1 MNTKMKLALAL
12 ALSCF
17 VVLQGMVIA
26 QTQSIEPKAQSQL
39 HDDSTLAKQ
48 LLEVQQRSLQSMSP
62 ERAAKYEESLRA
74 IGETGVTHKALQV
87 GSKAPMFELP
97 NARGGKTALSEKL
110 AKGPVVLTFYRGN
123 WCPFCNL
130 QLRAL
135 QQRLKDFD
143 AMGASVIAISPQLP
157 DSSLKAVDRNSLQFE
172 VLSDVGS
179 NVARKFNVLFTVP
192 SQQKQYLERYNG
204 STGGSELP
212 IAATYII
219 RQDSTITYS
228 FLESDYRKRSEP
240 EVLLRHLR
248 ELKNKR

>member
-1 MNTKMKLALAL
+1 MKLAFV
-12 ALSCF
+12 LSCF

-26 QTQSIEPKAQSQL
+26 QSSSAEPQSTSQL
-39 HDDSTLAKQ
+39 IGDSTLAKQ
-48 LLEVQQRSLQSMSP
+48 LLEVQQRSLRSMSP
-62 ERAAKYEESLRA
+62 ERAAKYAESLRA
-74 IGETGVTHKALQV
+74 IGETGVTRKALQV

-97 NARGGKTALSEKL
+97 NAHGGNTALSEKL
-110 AKGPVVLTFYRGN
+110 AKGPVILTFYRGN

-135 QQRLKDFD
+135 QQRLKDFETL
-143 AMGASVIAISPQLP
+143 GASVIAVSPQLP
-157 DSSLKAVDRNSLQFE
+157 DSSLKAVERNSLQFE

-219 RQDSTITYS
+219 SQDGTIIYS

-240 EVLLRHLR
+240 EVLLRHLQ